1 MEGQS
6 RQHPQSKKDEGGGD
20 QEGPAFTCQF
30 MKPCECWG
38 STSRPT
44 HICLHMRIADA
55 YQVIC
60 LVQSIGGHGR
70 WFDVVGA
77 SGGGGR
83 TDGRQESTT
92 TKKAAI
98 SAAKAILIFSS
109 LRPGRRRSRWEEG
122 RIVGATATG
131 SHLGAIS
138 SFLPRQRSL
147 SRFAHDGPS
156 CTGRLTIHRMR
167 AAPRRPGGR
176 AHILLQVVRHVV
188 NIRQQNTDRFIL
200 LFHNL

>member
-83 TDGRQESTT
+83 TDGRTT
-92 TKKAAI
+92 
-98 SAAKAILIFSS
+98 
-109 LRPGRRRSRWEEG
+109 GVHDDEEG
-122 RIVGATATG
+122 GYFGGKSNFDFQFPATRKKKKSMRGG
-131 SHLGAIS
+131 SHRWS
-138 SFLPRQRSL
+138 DRHRKPSWRDFLLPPSPEVTLPICPRW
-147 SRFAHDGPS
+147 AVM
-156 CTGRLTIHRMR
+156 HR
-167 AAPRRPGGR
+167 AT
-176 AHILLQVVRHVV
+176 HHS
-188 NIRQQNTDRFIL
+188 
-200 LFHNL
+200 